1 MILKLHEELRQEWDN
16 NIKTVKKNTDLHL
29 LIILKIIKRCNYL
42 VVLSFKTK
50 VLIEMTKFKL
60 FLISLYLIIPSFL
73 FSQEEA
79 TNAVFNKSL
88 QKKAVEFRTEINF
101 NKAQYFFTNQKWDST
116 LVYCMKQLNSSQ
128 NKELAD
134 YCHYL
139 RGNSFRQLKLFQEVK
154 NELNLVSKKFVFY
167 PLVNKALA
175 ESSLELKEFEK
186 AIYYFNEV
194 EKYPNLNK
202 QGLKLRV
209 IYGNLGVCY
218 LHLNQFNKAEEY
230 LFKTKNLLEKENNT
244 NSLFLLYTNIANLYY
259 LQYKD
264 KQAIPYFKKAYA
276 LSKEIKDFSKKATAT
291 QNMSVVE
298 ENKGNFKKALAL
310 RKESIRWKDSLNN
323 QNKVWAVADFEK
335 KFAVAQ
341 KTKQIKVLE
350 VENQLKNSQRN
361 WLFFSAISLL
371 LLLTAGVYFYAQ
383 KVKNARIILLQK
395 NKLDE
400 LNATKDQLFSIVSH
414 DLRSSV
420 NALKTS
426 NAKLSATLETKNYE
440 ELNQLIIQNS
450 GIANGAYSLLDNLLH
465 WALLQTKQLYFHKES
480 VHLFSI
486 VQQIEYNY
494 KPLLIE
500 KAITFENSVSK
511 NCFIFVDL
519 DSLKIVLR
527 NLLDN
532 AIKFSNEN
540 GKISFYTQENNSE
553 SCQLVL
559 EDNGLG
565 MDNETINEILKDDE
579 LLAKKGKSET
589 IGTGLGMQLCKQMIK
604 KNGGTIQIESELHK
618 GTKIIL
624 TFPKTEQNG

>member
-1 MILKLHEELRQEWDN
+1 MAKFKFIL
-16 NIKTVKKNTDLHL
+16 VVF
-29 LIILKIIKRCNYL
+29 YL
-42 VVLSFKTK
+42 VFPF
-50 VLIEMTKFKL
+50 I
-60 FLISLYLIIPSFL
+60 L
-73 FSQEEA
+73 FSQSNIENDVFIKTLTKKTKEFSND
-79 TNAVFNKSL
+79 TNF
-88 QKKAVEFRTEINF
+88 KKA
-101 NKAQYFFTNQKWDST
+101 QSFFIDKKWDST
-116 LVYCMKQLNSSQ
+116 LVSSMKQLHSSN
-128 NKELAD
+128 NKELND
-134 YCHYL
+134 FCHYF
-139 RGNSFRQLKLFQEVK
+139 RAISFREKKLFKQAIAELKLVSTNFEFYILIK
-154 NELNLVSKKFVFY
+154 KELG
-167 PLVNKALA
+167 VNF
-175 ESSLELKEFEK
+175 LELKQYKK
-186 AIYYFNEV
+186 AIKYFKEI
-194 EKYPNLNK
+194 EKTPIAK
-202 QGLKLRV
+202 HPVFKIRV
-209 IYGNLGVCY
+209 IYQNLGICY
-218 LHLNQFNKAEEY
+218 LLLDQFAAAEEY
-230 LFKTKNLLEKENNT
+230 LLKSLELQEKENDPLSTYGIYNE
-244 NSLFLLYTNIANLYY
+244 IANLYY

-264 KQAIPYFKKAYA
+264 AQAIPYFEKAYA
-276 LSKEIKDFSKKATAT
+276 LSKKVKDFDKKREASK
-291 QNMSVVE
+291 NMAVVE
-298 ENKGNFKKALAL
+298 ENRGNFKQALAY
-310 RKESIRWKDSLNN
+310 RKESEQWKDSLNN
-323 QNKVWAVADFEK
+323 QNKIWAVADFEK

-341 KTKQIKVLE
+341 KQKQIKVLE
-350 VENQLKNSQRN
+350 VENQLKHNQRN
-361 WLFFSAISLL
+361 WLFFSAMGLL
-371 LLLTAGVYFYAQ
+371 ILLTAGIYFYAQ
-383 KVKNARIILLQK
+383 KVKNAKIILLQK

-426 NAKLSATLETKNYE
+426 NAKLSATLETKNYN

-494 KPLLIE
+494 KPLLLDKSI
-500 KAITFENSVSK
+500 AFENSVSK
-511 NCFIFVDL
+511 NIFIFVDL

-559 EDNGLG
+559 EDTGLG
-565 MDNETINEILKDDE
+565 MDEETIKEILKDDE
-579 LLAKKGKSET
+579 LLAKKGKSEA

-618 GTKIIL
+618 GTKMIL